1 MHQIDLPRNFDLP
14 SVDESELPP
23 ASGKIGIFSVH
34 ICRDSVVV
42 IDNSVRKYRG
52 SRRVVMEI
60 DTYHVRRNGI
70 RYRVMHYTRMDN
82 RYRGCGIAPRVYEI
96 VAKSSGPIMSGDSQ
110 SPGGRAIWNSLV
122 KRGRTFTAALWK
134 GTHYSVEHSQWGEC
148 HSDEVNRYSSAA
160 RIVAV

>member
-1 MHQIDLPRNFDLP
+1 
-14 SVDESELPP
+14 
-23 ASGKIGIFSVH
+23 
-34 ICRDSVVV
+34 
-42 IDNSVRKYRG
+42 
-52 SRRVVMEI
+52 
-60 DTYHVRRNGI
+60 
-70 RYRVMHYTRMDN
+70 MDN

-122 KRGRTFTAALWK
+122 KRGKTFTAALWK

-148 HSDEVNRYSSAA
+148 HSDEVKLYSTAA